1 MTILYDESHGEPSL
15 EEYYSSFSRY
25 ITSNGFRIDVL
36 YDPKLLKDRLD
47 KFKVFM
53 ISFPQEK
60 FSSGGIKNIVNF
72 VGEGG
77 GLFLVGEEGNFGGF
91 KSILNSISEN
101 FGITFND
108 DEVHDPTDSIAE
120 SYSIIHTLEEHPILK
135 GVSKFVVYG
144 GCSLNVSGQ
153 AKAIAS
159 GDDDTY
165 STEGYY
171 KAGDYPPVLAIS
183 EYLKGRVVCIGDG
196 SLFRNRFINE
206 YYNKQLGLNIIEW
219 LASAKAVQEPEKRYA
234 REEIIREIDEIEKKY
249 SGLREKYSKGEINDD
264 QYRKKIAEY
273 GGKLEKLESMLS
285 GLG

>member
-1 MTILYDESHGEPSL
+1 MTILYDESHGEPNL
-15 EEYYSSFSRY
+15 EEYYSGFSRY
-25 ITSNGFRIDVL
+25 MTSKGFRIDVL
-36 YDPKLLKDRLD
+36 HDSKLLKERLD
-47 KFKVFM
+47 NFKVFM
-53 ISFPQEK
+53 VSFPQEK
-60 FSSGGIKNIVNF
+60 FSNEDIKKIVNF

-77 GLFLVGEEGNFGGF
+77 GLFLVGEEGDFGGF

-120 SYSIIHTLEEHPILK
+120 SYSIIHTMEEHPIIK

-153 AKAIAS
+153 AKVVAS

-165 STEGYY
+165 STKGYY
-171 KAGDYPPVLAIS
+171 KAGEYPPVLAVS

-196 SLFRNRFINE
+196 SLLRNRFINE

-219 LASAKAVQEPEKRYA
+219 LVDTETVQEPEKRYT
-234 REEIIREIDEIEKKY
+234 REDILREIDELEKKY
-249 SGLREKYSKGEINDD
+249 SSLREKYSKGEIDDD

-273 GGKLEKLESMLS
+273 GGKLEKLETMLS
-285 GLG
+285 GLK